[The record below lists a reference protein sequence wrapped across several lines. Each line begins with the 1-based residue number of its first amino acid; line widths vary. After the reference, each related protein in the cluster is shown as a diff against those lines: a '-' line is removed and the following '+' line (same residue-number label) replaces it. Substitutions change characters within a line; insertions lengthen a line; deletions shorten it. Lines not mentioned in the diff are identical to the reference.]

1 MLTLAVNGQSLQAL
15 APRLGSGAGRGGG
28 GGRGG
33 LGGCG

>member
-28 GGRGG
+28 ERWVRR
-33 LGGCG
+33 LWLS

>member
-15 APRLGSGAGRGGG
+15 APRLGSGAGRGAGG
-28 GGRGG
+28 GG

>member
-15 APRLGSGAGRGGG
+15 APRLGSGAGSGGG
-28 GGRGG
+28 GGG

>member
-15 APRLGSGAGRGGG
+15 APRLGSGAGSGG

-33 LGGCG
+33 GLGGCG

>member
-1 MLTLAVNGQSLQAL
+1 MLTLAVNGRSLQAL

-28 GGRGG
+28 GGGG

>member
-28 GGRGG
+28 GGGG

>member
-15 APRLGSGAGRGGG
+15 ALRLGSGAGRAGG
-28 GGRGG
+28 GG